1 MVSAFTIIA
10 SIGALVAI
18 LVGIILSPIPTKI
31 GFYRFL
37 ASKKPDLVGLTPAF
51 YHGVEWQYTF
61 KELYEYCPQIK
72 GQTALITGA
81 NSGVGFETAKVLAKC
96 GVDVTMACRNP
107 KKCASA
113 ADKIKEESKDN
124 GYDNEVITMTV
135 DMSSLQSVQNFS
147 KEFLAKNQGR
157 PLDMLYLN
165 AGIGSSG
172 AGRSS
177 NELALS
183 EDGIELIFATNYVGH
198 HLMYKILEPL
208 LLNSSNSVKRIVLTS
223 SAASFNP
230 LEKTVATSI
239 EKLNSA
245 TNKDGMQ
252 LYGQSKLAQIIWA
265 KHLTKL
271 LGDDSN
277 VYVNA
282 CHPGA
287 VNTLIWD
294 KGDMEKIPSF
304 VIKFVNYI
312 RRNVMWTGEEG
323 ALTQLF
329 LGVATNKLVAKN
341 IRGKYFHP
349 QAEEVVNPLSLDET
363 LQKELWDF
371 SDALVAK
378 FL

>member
-1 MVSAFTIIA
+1 
-10 SIGALVAI
+10 
-18 LVGIILSPIPTKI
+18 
-31 GFYRFL
+31 
-37 ASKKPDLVGLTPAF
+37 
-51 YHGVEWQYTF
+51 
-61 KELYEYCPQIK
+61 
-72 GQTALITGA
+72 
-81 NSGVGFETAKVLAKC
+81 
-96 GVDVTMACRNP
+96 
-107 KKCASA
+107 
-113 ADKIKEESKDN
+113 
-124 GYDNEVITMTV
+124 
-135 DMSSLQSVQNFS
+135 
-147 KEFLAKNQGR
+147 
-157 PLDMLYLN
+157 
-165 AGIGSSG
+165 
-172 AGRSS
+172 
-177 NELALS
+177 
-183 EDGIELIFATNYVGH
+183 
-198 HLMYKILEPL
+198 
-208 LLNSSNSVKRIVLTS
+208 
-223 SAASFNP
+223 
-230 LEKTVATSI
+230 
-239 EKLNSA
+239 
-245 TNKDGMQ
+245 MQ

-287 VNTLIWD
+287 VNTSIWD

-304 VIKFVNYI
+304 VIKFVNHL

-363 LQKELWDF
+363 LQKELWEF